1 MERRRFIALP
11 REEILAL
18 LTTWWNLLA
27 IGIPLIMMEKPLF
40 ITWNNFLWIWGKKLI
55 LERNCGNG
63 REMKENE
70 IVFLI
75 EEIHSIYVLPKLKF
89 LEWRKQYLV
98 QILIIVIIFF
108 HFSRSIDYSLLKL
121 KYLENRT
128 GHCDSVY
135 YEHTGQI
142 LSKSS
147 ENQDLSLK
155 VSVHQQ
161 FFSYPLQLQKNN
173 ARHHCVSTF

>member
-1 MERRRFIALP
+1 MKKIPAIILEGRRFIALP

-98 QILIIVIIFF
+98 QILIIIIIFF
-108 HFSRSIDYSLLKL
+108 ISAGRFMFRSWSYSILKTVQDIATQC
-121 KYLENRT
+121 R
-128 GHCDSVY
+128 HP
-135 YEHTGQI
+135 I
-142 LSKSS
+142 LNTLARFYQNSS
-147 ENQDLSLK
+147 ENQRFKLK
-155 VSVHQQ
+155 GVCIPAV
-161 FFSYPLQLQKNN
+161 FFSYPLHL
-173 ARHHCVSTF
+173 

>member
-1 MERRRFIALP
+1 
-11 REEILAL
+11 
-18 LTTWWNLLA
+18 
-27 IGIPLIMMEKPLF
+27 
-40 ITWNNFLWIWGKKLI
+40 
-55 LERNCGNG
+55 
-63 REMKENE
+63 MKENE

-75 EEIHSIYVLPKLKF
+75 EEIHSIYVYFLKLKIF
-89 LEWRKQYLV
+89 RMKKTVPSPDFDNNHY
-98 QILIIVIIFF
+98 FF
-108 HFSRSIDYSLLKL
+108 HFSRSIHLSLLKL
-121 KYLENRT
+121 KHLENRT